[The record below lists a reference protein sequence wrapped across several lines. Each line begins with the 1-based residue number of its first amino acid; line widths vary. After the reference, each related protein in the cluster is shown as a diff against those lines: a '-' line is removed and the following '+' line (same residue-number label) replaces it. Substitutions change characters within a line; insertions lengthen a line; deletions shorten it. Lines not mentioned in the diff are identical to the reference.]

1 VEPSCIASPRGERS
15 TELANLYYLWNKE
28 KMIKRERGEERRGGR
43 KKGEVNI
50 ERGQGL
56 TKGGHEVS
64 LVTTATE
71 KMRAQP

>member
-1 VEPSCIASPRGERS
+1 
-15 TELANLYYLWNKE
+15 
-28 KMIKRERGEERRGGR
+28 MIKRERGEERRGGR